1 MTWEEYKWCIYLL
14 WEQWKM
20 NKMIAGQHK
29 RPSWAEIR
37 TWIYCNNNSKSQLFC
52 FSRCSFLWTGHYR
65 WAITVSHLRL
75 WDFTESPSSQRSL
88 RVLPSSLVR
97 TPDTSEWGCTYYLY
111 FIAKTPKSSVCFQE
125 ATIFP
130 RGLHFWD
137 QHFSFYQYFEIEFF
151 LYQWLLGYYKA
162 NTFLETF
169 SEN

>member
-1 MTWEEYKWCIYLL
+1 MMYTSALGTTRDEW
-14 WEQWKM
+14 
-20 NKMIAGQHK
+20 ND
-29 RPSWAEIR
+29 SWTAQQTRLRLEREFTAI
-37 TWIYCNNNSKSQLFC
+37 
-52 FSRCSFLWTGHYR
+52 
-65 WAITVSHLRL
+65 ITVSPSCFVSRGVHSYEQDIIGGPSLCPSKQLRL
-75 WDFTESPSSQRSL
+75 WDVTESPSSQRSL
-88 RVLPSSLVR
+88 RVLLSSLVR
-97 TPDTSEWGCTYYLY
+97 TLDTSEWGCTYYLY
-111 FIAKTPKSSVCFQE
+111 FIAKTPKFSVCFQE